1 MQGQR
6 FDIRFVILSA
16 ASIATMIACFLLAWH
31 YENKSM
37 TLRFQYK
44 YISDLNSLITAAD
57 KQSLLTAFE
66 TQPDERLLGVSL
78 LSEDVGK
85 IDTCYVRLSETYAR
99 KKISKAREEE
109 AELLFSEISRN
120 YLSFKSAIN
129 LVIESSEQR
138 FVDIENRRIGLKQ
151 INKSKKNINEATT
164 SFLKIL
170 YDEMYFNR
178 RFKIALTVIGTVLS
192 VLSLLLVYLF
202 VFKPFQT
209 ALNTTNAQKTEV
221 EQSLSAL
228 QQKHQKLEQT
238 HKQTLAQ
245 LQETER
251 LLQVTNQSLQS
262 KRNELKRVEEESE
275 LFSIATYNAFNA
287 VYKQF
292 EEFEFKQKKK
302 LPLNLEPNTFFTPL
316 KNVLKKF
323 NSALRNISQGL
334 GIEMQSERVYLSV
347 LLSEVLVD
355 MPKPSNL
362 DIQID
367 SNLPVIKTNKN
378 ALFIVLYNIIEN
390 AIKFNTSENPMLK
403 ISCIEKSNTV
413 HIRIKDNGA
422 GIVDE
427 HLSRVFQPFTGF
439 PVNHV
444 QPGNGIGL
452 ALARRLSVR
461 VGGSISITSE
471 KDKGCEVLVVWPNSI

>member
-1 MQGQR
+1 
-6 FDIRFVILSA
+6 
-16 ASIATMIACFLLAWH
+16 MIVCFLLAWH

-44 YISDLNSLITAAD
+44 YISDFNSLISSAD
-57 KQSLLTAFE
+57 KQALLTAFE
-66 TQPDERLLGVSL
+66 TQPDERLLGVNQL
-78 LSEDVGK
+78 IEDVGK
-85 IDTCYVRLSETYAR
+85 IDTCYLFVSETYAQ
-99 KKISKAREEE
+99 KKISKTREEE
-109 AELLFSEISRN
+109 AELLFSEISRS
-120 YLSFKSAIN
+120 YLTFKSAIN

-151 INKSKKNINEATT
+151 INKSKKSINEVST

-170 YDEMYFNR
+170 YDEMFFNR
-178 RFKIALTVIGTVLS
+178 KFKIALTIIGTLFS
-192 VLSLLLVYLF
+192 ALSLLLVYLF
-202 VFKPFQT
+202 ILKPFQQKLNKT
-209 ALNTTNAQKTEV
+209 HTEKQELEKRLNTLQNEH
-221 EQSLSAL
+221 QSLLEL
-228 QQKHQKLEQT
+228 QQQT
-238 HKQTLAQ
+238 KAQ
-245 LQETER
+245 LNETER

-262 KRNELKRVEEESE
+262 KRNELKTVEEESE
-275 LFSIATYNAFNA
+275 LFSIATYNAFNL

-334 GIEMQSERVYLSV
+334 GIEMQNERVYLSV

-355 MPKPSNL
+355 MPKPSHL
-362 DIQID
+362 QVHID

-378 ALFIVLYNIIEN
+378 ALFIVLYNVIEN
-390 AIKFNTSENPMLK
+390 AIKYNTSDEPLLQ
-403 ISCIEKSNTV
+403 ITCEEKSNTL
-413 HIRIKDNGA
+413 HIRIKDNGI
-422 GIVDE
+422 GIGE
-427 HLSRVFQPFTGF
+427 ELLLRIFQPFTGF
-439 PVNHV
+439 PVNHI

-452 ALARRLSVR
+452 ALAKRLCVR

-471 KDKGCEVLVVWPNSI
+471 KDKGCEVLVVWPNML